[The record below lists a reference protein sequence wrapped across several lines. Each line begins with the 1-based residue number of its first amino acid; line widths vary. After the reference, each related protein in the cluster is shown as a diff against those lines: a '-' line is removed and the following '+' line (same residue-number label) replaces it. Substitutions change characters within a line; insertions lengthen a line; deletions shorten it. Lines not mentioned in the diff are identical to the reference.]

1 MRVLLDTHSL
11 LWWLAGDERLSLAA
25 RETSGSLD
33 NIILVSAVSAW
44 EVSTKFRIG
53 KLPGAREVALDIA
66 SCLSSQGFVAIPI
79 TLEQAQ
85 QAGLLL
91 GPHRDPF
98 DRMLI
103 AQAQLEGLT
112 MVTHDRAFADYDEAQ
127 AWVKE

>member
-1 MRVLLDTHSL
+1 MKVLLDTHSL

-25 RETSGSLD
+25 RETIGSLD

-103 AQAQLEGLT
+103 AQSLALGVPIVSNEE
-112 MVTHDRAFADYDEAQ
+112 VFDDYGVSRI
-127 AWVKE
+127 W